1 MAKLFKNKRKF
12 GIVVSLV
19 VVALLGFSYM
29 AMRNLGGN
37 GDALLRI
44 RGRDGAVEVAQQVLD
59 SLKSVGVESIP
70 SKALADTTFNV
81 QSYATMD
88 APHQVFTDKDILV
101 GEDTNDYLVK
111 YYKNCIYEV
120 KRLIGIDFSKEK
132 ESKDEIAH
140 LPFKVIIADKNSPSI
155 KVEGKKDLFSPAE
168 ISSSLLPAKP

>member
-29 AMRNLGGN
+29 AMQNLGGN

-81 QSYATMD
+81 QKINRKWARGIGDSATVTYSSQVTVAATSSNSLQTPAPFELASHIYAK
-88 APHQVFTDKDILV
+88 QVTVTVFWNFKGSRQSI
-101 GEDTNDYLVK
+101 
-111 YYKNCIYEV
+111 EV
-120 KRLIGIDFSKEK
+120 S
-132 ESKDEIAH
+132 S
-140 LPFKVIIADKNSPSI
+140 VIR
-155 KVEGKKDLFSPAE
+155 
-168 ISSSLLPAKP
+168 

>member
-81 QSYATMD
+81 QKINRKWARGIGDSATVTYSSQVTVAATSSNSLQTPAPFELASHIYAK
-88 APHQVFTDKDILV
+88 QVTVTVFWNFKGSRQSI
-101 GEDTNDYLVK
+101 
-111 YYKNCIYEV
+111 EV
-120 KRLIGIDFSKEK
+120 S
-132 ESKDEIAH
+132 S
-140 LPFKVIIADKNSPSI
+140 VIR
-155 KVEGKKDLFSPAE
+155 
-168 ISSSLLPAKP
+168 

>member
-1 MAKLFKNKRKF
+1 MAKLFKNKKSF
-12 GIVVSLV
+12 GVVVSLV

-81 QSYATMD
+81 QKINRKWARGIGDSATVTYSSQVTVAATSSNSLQTPAPFELASHIYAK
-88 APHQVFTDKDILV
+88 QVTVTVFWNFKGSKQSI
-101 GEDTNDYLVK
+101 
-111 YYKNCIYEV
+111 EV
-120 KRLIGIDFSKEK
+120 S
-132 ESKDEIAH
+132 S
-140 LPFKVIIADKNSPSI
+140 VIR
-155 KVEGKKDLFSPAE
+155 
-168 ISSSLLPAKP
+168 

>member
-1 MAKLFKNKRKF
+1 MAKLFKNKKSF
-12 GIVVSLV
+12 GVVVSLV

-81 QSYATMD
+81 QKINRKWARGLGDSATVTYSSQVTVAATSSNSLQTPAPFELASHIYAK
-88 APHQVFTDKDILV
+88 QVTVTVFWNFKGSKQSI
-101 GEDTNDYLVK
+101 
-111 YYKNCIYEV
+111 EV
-120 KRLIGIDFSKEK
+120 S
-132 ESKDEIAH
+132 S
-140 LPFKVIIADKNSPSI
+140 VIR
-155 KVEGKKDLFSPAE
+155 
-168 ISSSLLPAKP
+168 